1 MKFCLLGVFCFLPA
15 AEVGAQ
21 VPSVRQAVLHREIS
35 SLGAMRLTGTPLPQ
49 SPLSMEYEPEYR
61 FPLAVTLSGVQ
72 YYRNGFKQTNEM
84 RYYINPQRAWMA
96 TCAGDNG
103 HSTAAGLTASMA
115 DYDFD
120 NNTVWLLAPSRKS
133 ALAMELNGASCV
145 QNPMAATPKVAE
157 ENWKCHKTGK
167 KKIILTL
174 RCEECICVDAPR
186 KVSSTMWVTFELNTN
201 MAPAGLRSPF
211 APQLRAAQ
219 KTGGVLVEGN
229 FYENGELKSF
239 ISMKELNRN
248 ANFTLSLEDY
258 YVR

>member
-1 MKFCLLGVFCFLPA
+1 
-15 AEVGAQ
+15 
-21 VPSVRQAVLHREIS
+21 
-35 SLGAMRLTGTPLPQ
+35 MRLTGTPLPQ
-49 SPLSMEYEPEYR
+49 SPLTMEYEPEYR
-61 FPLAVTLSGVQ
+61 FPVSVTLSGVQ
-72 YYRNGFKQTNEM
+72 YYRNGFKQSNEI
-84 RYYINPQRAWMA
+84 RYYINPSRSWMA
-96 TCAGDNG
+96 TCAGESDP
-103 HSTAAGLTASMA
+103 AAGLTAAMA
-115 DYDFD
+115 VYDFD
-120 NNTVWLLAPSRKS
+120 NNTVLLLTPSRKS

-145 QNPMAATPKVAE
+145 QNPVAATPRFSD
-157 ENWKCHKTGK
+157 ENWKCHKTGR

-219 KTGGVLVEGN
+219 RTGGVLVEGN

-239 ISMKELNRN
+239 VSMKELNRN

>member
-1 MKFCLLGVFCFLPA
+1 MAGLMRPA
-15 AEVGAQ
+15 SA
-21 VPSVRQAVLHREIS
+21 PLAV
-35 SLGAMRLTGTPLPQ
+35 
-49 SPLSMEYEPEYR
+49 EYEPEYR
-61 FPLAVTLSGVQ
+61 FPLSVTLSGVQ
-72 YYRNGFKQTNEM
+72 YYRNGFKQSNEM
-84 RYYINPQRAWMA
+84 RYYINPTRSWMA
-96 TCAGDNG
+96 TCAGENDP
-103 HSTAAGLTASMA
+103 AAGTARADAMA
-115 DYDFD
+115 VYDFD
-120 NNTVWLLAPSRKS
+120 NNTVLLIAPSRKS
-133 ALAMELNGASCV
+133 ALAMELNGASCI
-145 QNPMAATPKVAE
+145 QNPLAATPKFAE

-229 FYENGELKSF
+229 FYENGELKSY

-248 ANFTLSLEDY
+248 ANFTLSLDEY